1 MQYIAYHFQLD
12 DIRSLLPE
20 GEELLRL
27 GRALSRRMPSV
38 ARQKVLH
45 GQATVPELVEGP
57 AYVIA
62 FSGLDKPTRA
72 SIDANLKKIRG
83 YKGERVIELGKVAGY
98 DLKEGHIPKP

>member
-1 MQYIAYHFQLD
+1 MQYAAYHFQLD

-27 GRALSRRMPSV
+27 GRALSQRMPSV
-38 ARQKVLH
+38 ARLKVLH
-45 GQATVPELVEGP
+45 GQATVPDLVQGP

-62 FSGLDKPTRA
+62 FSGLDKTTRQ
-72 SIDANLKKIRG
+72 SIDANLRKIKG
-83 YKGERVIELGKVAGY
+83 YRGERVIELGRAPGY